1 MLRSVLKIG
10 GITLAVLLVLA
21 ATLTGWT
28 LHRLQAHLEPPPN
41 PPGQPSIASYANA
54 ATPAADIEPGS
65 PLSGTLAGF
74 DWSRIDDPPIAAR
87 PWTRWWWPGGDI
99 NAQTARAQLDVL
111 RAAGFGGVEIQPF
124 LGGMIN
130 MTNNDE
136 VMARV
141 YAFDT
146 PSYYETLDQTLEHA
160 AEIGLQVDLT
170 HFSGWPPGG
179 PEVLLEDSNTIL
191 AYGKPA

>member
-1 MLRSVLKIG
+1 MLRSALKIG

-74 DWSRIDDPPIAAR
+74 DWSRIDHPPIAAR
-87 PWTRWWWPGGDI
+87 PWTRWWWLGSQVDE
-99 NAQTARAQLDVL
+99 
-111 RAAGFGGVEIQPF
+111 AGLVEQMQQYADAGLGGVE
-124 LGGMIN
+124 L
-130 MTNNDE
+130 
-136 VMARV
+136 
-141 YAFDT
+141 T
-146 PSYYETLDQTLEHA
+146 PIYGVQG
-160 AEIGLQVDLT
+160 AEAD
-170 HFSGWPPGG
+170 F
-179 PEVLLEDSNTIL
+179 
-191 AYGKPA
+191 